1 MRRSQGLATTE
12 HVGSQEIPLRKVR
25 VSVSDGPDRGRCVEL
40 ADRHLLVGRSEAC
53 DLQLVDPTV
62 SGMHVELALV
72 ENGVMVRNLGSRNG
86 VQVGVARVEEALV
99 EVPTAILIGR
109 TVLRLHAS
117 DDETMRP
124 IAAVQRMGGLQGRSF
139 KMKMV
144 FGLIQQFAHSDATV
158 LVEGATG
165 TGKELAARAIHDQSQ
180 RAKGAYEIVD
190 CGAIPAHLMEAELF
204 GCVRGAYTGAVEA
217 RAGAFERADGGT
229 VVLDEIGE
237 LPLELQPK
245 LLGVIE
251 RGQVRRL
258 GDSQTRKVS
267 VRVIA
272 TTNRVLA
279 REVQAGRFRQDLYF
293 RLTVLRLAVPPLRD
307 RREDIPLLARELYG
321 SDLELPAAWVR
332 VLEAHD
338 WPGNVRELR
347 NVLERA
353 RARAQARPGDVV
365 LDFTPDGGIAIDP
378 IEDARKAFEKDYLR
392 KLLGKSGHN
401 VRRAARLAG
410 LTRQGLYALMA
421 RHGLKPSDEP
431 EPGGDSG

>member
-1 MRRSQGLATTE
+1 MRRSQGLATTQQ
-12 HVGSQEIPLRKVR
+12 VGLADVPLRKVR
-25 VSVSDGPDRGRCVEL
+25 VSVSDGPDRGRSIDL
-40 ADRHLLVGRSEAC
+40 GDRHMLVGRSEAC
-53 DLQLVDPTV
+53 DLQLLDPTV
-62 SGMHVELALV
+62 SGMHVELALT
-72 ENGVMVRNLGSRNG
+72 ENGVLVRNLGSRNG
-86 VQVGVARVEEALV
+86 VQVGVARVEEAIV
-99 EVPTAILIGR
+99 ELPTSILIGR
-109 TVLRLHAS
+109 TVLRLAPG
-117 DDETMRP
+117 DDETLRP
-124 IAAVQRMGGLQGRSF
+124 IAAVQRMGGLSGRSF

-144 FGLIQQFAHSDATV
+144 FGLVQQFAHSDATV

-165 TGKELAARAIHDQSQ
+165 TGKELAARAIHDQSD
-180 RAKGAYEIVD
+180 RKNGPYEIVD

-204 GCVRGAYTGAVEA
+204 GCVRGAYTGADQA
-217 RAGAFERADGGT
+217 RAGVFERADGGT

-258 GDSQTRKVS
+258 GDQQTRKVS

-279 REVQAGRFRQDLYF
+279 REVQAARFRQDLYF
-293 RLTVLRLAVPPLRD
+293 RLTVLRLAIPPLRD
-307 RREDIPLLARELYG
+307 RREDIPLLAREILG
-321 SDLELPAAWVR
+321 EGFEIPAAWLR
-332 VLEAHD
+332 VLESHD

-353 RARAQARPGDVV
+353 RARASARPGDVV
-365 LDFTPDGGIAIDP
+365 LELSPDGGIAIDP
-378 IEDARKAFEKDYLR
+378 IDDARKAFEKDYLR

-421 RHGLKPSDEP
+421 RHGLKPADADD
-431 EPGGDSG
+431 GDDS